1 MGISDKYSYLPKS
14 SAILKPDSDAVTRLK
29 IYKKHLLSGLTAL
42 VAQFKK
48 GTSTAQLLKARSALI
63 DSILINSW
71 QQFSIDESACLMA
84 VGGYGRSELHPYSDI
99 DILIL
104 LSDETQTANLENW
117 IAFLW
122 DIGLEVGHSVRT
134 LNQCQELAHKDIS
147 VATNLMEAR
156 FICGER
162 KRSQQLFK
170 LIDADNFWPIQNF
183 YSAKFEEHKARHAKF
198 RDTSFNLEPNIK
210 SNPGGLRDLHVMQWL
225 TLKVFKTNSL
235 HKLVDLEILT
245 RREYKNLLN
254 HQQFLN
260 RVRFA
265 LHIIAKKREDRLL
278 FEHQK
283 SVAAWL
289 GYEDEEHK
297 LAVEQLMQRYYRA
310 VMSIRNLCGLFLQIF
325 EQENLPQDSDSTAQ
339 EDINHLFYLK
349 NNRIGLK
356 QDLSFHQHPEA
367 LVLIFMEIGLN
378 RNIKQ
383 IEANTLRQIRSGQ
396 HLLNKNYLQ
405 NDVNRLAFIDF
416 LSAKYQTSRG
426 FALMKRTNVLGALLP
441 QFSQIEGQMQFDLF
455 HAYTVD
461 EHTLFLL
468 RHLIR
473 YNREKHKAEFPIC
486 SAIME
491 SIDDHSV
498 IHLAALFHDIGKGRG
513 GDHSELGSIDALE
526 YCEKIQLSN
535 KDTKMVA
542 WLVKHHL
549 IMSMVAQR
557 QDISDIE
564 VISNFCKQIP
574 SLEHLDLLY
583 VLTVSD
589 IRATNP
595 TLWNSWKA
603 SLLQELY
610 LSAKHFL
617 SQNNPRSNMDELLND
632 SKQQILSN
640 ITSKNKKRNAESWLN
655 TLGEDY
661 ILRYHPEQI
670 NWHLEQLG
678 NEEQYNEKQKSK
690 VSPIVA
696 IKNHRSQAGTEI
708 LVITPDQ
715 TNLFAKLSILLS
727 QLKLNVQDATLFTS
741 SNGLCLDTFVI
752 LDQAGEPITDPLRL
766 DEICQQL
773 SIGITKTDLLK
784 NLKIDNLSRRHKHF
798 EVTTQIQFKKL
809 KSHNQTQIEITALDR
824 HALLAKIATVF
835 SQHQIKVHAAKIVT
849 LGEKVED
856 TFQVSCKDNQ
866 ALSKAA
872 QLELKKELLNL

>member
-1 MGISDKYSYLPKS
+1 MGTSDKYSYLPKS
-14 SAILKPDSDAVTRLK
+14 SAIIKPETDGAIQLKK
-29 IYKKHLLSGLTAL
+29 YKKHLLSGLTAL
-42 VAQFKK
+42 ASQFKK
-48 GTSTAQLLKARSALI
+48 GTSIAQLLKARSALI
-63 DSILINSW
+63 DSILMHSW
-71 QQFSIDESACLMA
+71 QQFSVDASVCLMA

-104 LSDETQTANLENW
+104 LSNETQTENLESW

-134 LNQCQELAHKDIS
+134 LEQCHDLASQDIS

-156 FICGER
+156 FICGE
-162 KRSQQLFK
+162 KKCSKQL
-170 LIDADNFWPIQNF
+170 LELVNAENFWPIAQF
-183 YSAKFEEHKARHAKF
+183 YSAKFDEHKARHAKF
-198 RDTSFNLEPNIK
+198 RDTSFSLEPNIK

-225 TLKVFKTNSL
+225 TLKAFKTTSL
-235 HKLVDLEILT
+235 HKLVELRILT

-278 FEHQK
+278 FEFQK

-289 GYEDEEHK
+289 GYEDKEHK

-310 VMSIRNLCGLFLQIF
+310 VMSIRNLCGLFLQVF
-325 EQENLPQDSDSTAQ
+325 EQEKLPQNATGAIENVGQ
-339 EDINHLFYLK
+339 FFYIK
-349 NNRIGLK
+349 KNRIGLK
-356 QDLSFHQHPEA
+356 KEFSFHEHPEA
-367 LVLIFMEIGLN
+367 LISIFMHVGLD

-383 IEANTLRQIRSGQ
+383 IESYTLRQIRSSQ
-396 HLLNKNYLQ
+396 HLLNKNYLK
-405 NDVNRLAFIDF
+405 NDTNRLVFIEF

-441 QFSQIEGQMQFDLF
+441 QFSKIEGQMQFDLF

-486 SAIME
+486 SNIMAR
-491 SIDDHSV
+491 IQNHSV

-513 GDHSELGSIDALE
+513 GDHSELGAIDALK
-526 YCEKIQLSN
+526 YCTKIGLN
-535 KDTKMVA
+535 TKDMSMVS

-549 IMSMVAQR
+549 NMSMVAQR

-617 SQNNPRSNMDELLND
+617 SQSNPRASTEELLSD
-632 SKQQILSN
+632 SKQQILSS
-640 ITSKNKKRNAESWLN
+640 ILDSDKKRNAESWLN
-655 TLGEDY
+655 ELGEDY

-670 NWHLEQLG
+670 NWHLEQL
-678 NEEQYNEKQKSK
+678 NNQALSSSAQSLELA
-690 VSPIVA
+690 PIVA
-696 IKNHRSQAGTEI
+696 IKNHRSDAGTEI

-715 TNLFAKLSILLS
+715 TNLFAKLSVLIS
-727 QLKLNVQDATLFTS
+727 RLKLDVQDATLFTS
-741 SNGLCLDTFVI
+741 SSGLCFDTFVI
-752 LDQAGEPITDPLRL
+752 LDHDGKPTTDKLRQ

-773 SIGITKTDLLK
+773 SQGILKTDLLD
-784 NLKIDNLSRRHKHF
+784 NLRLGDLSRRHKHF
-798 EVTTQIQFKKL
+798 EVTTQVQFKAL
-809 KSHNQTQIEITALDR
+809 KTHNQTQIEITALDR
-824 HALLAKIATVF
+824 PALLAKIARIF
-835 SQHQIKVHAAKIVT
+835 SQHEIKIHAAKIVT
-849 LGEKVED
+849 LGEKAED

-866 ALSKAA
+866 PLSKTA
-872 QLELKKELLNL
+872 QLELQTVLLNL